1 MITLASMSTKQAQE
15 IADRLQTIIVDNLS
29 YHTESGDINL
39 IVRTTMHRLIDF
51 IDIEDTIEDVL
62 NDRD

>member
-29 YHTESGDINL
+29 YHTELGDINL
-39 IVRTTMHRLIDF
+39 IVRTTMPRLIDF